1 MFKQISESLMTIIA
15 LVAFIILAIYLL
27 NQDPTLVGPI

>member
-27 NQDPTLVGPI
+27 NQDPTLGGPI